1 MKLIIQIPCYNE
13 EETLEQTL
21 KELPTHIEG
30 IDEIEVLIIDDGS
43 TDRTIEIAK
52 ENRIQHIIN
61 FKENRGLAA
70 AFSEGIDRS
79 IELGAD
85 IIVNTDGDN
94 QYCGA
99 DIPKLVRPILNNSAD
114 IVIGNRNTN
123 RIKHFSWIKRRLQS
137 IGTKVVNAISGT
149 KVGDSVC
156 GFRAYTREA
165 AMKINI
171 QTEFS
176 YTIETLIQMGHEKL
190 KVVSVP
196 VRTNKTVR
204 KSRLAKNV
212 PSFIMNQLK
221 TMIRAYTTYKAL
233 TLFTIIAIIMFIPG
247 FVGLVRFL
255 YFFIIGEGYGHLQ
268 SLVVSVMLVIMS
280 VNLFLVGLLAD
291 AVSFNRKL
299 LEKILL
305 NFKKFRIES
314 EEEVKK
320 QG

>member
-30 IDEIEVLIIDDGS
+30 IDEIEVLIISDGS

-52 ENRIQHIIN
+52 ENGIYNIIN
-61 FKENRGLAA
+61 FKKNHGLAA
-70 AFSEGIDRS
+70 AFSAGIDRS

-94 QYCGA
+94 QYYGA
-99 DIPKLVRPILNNSAD
+99 DIPKLVRPILDNSAD

-137 IGTKVVNAISGT
+137 IGTKVVNTISGME
-149 KVGDSVC
+149 VGDSVC

-196 VRTNKTVR
+196 VRTNKTER

-212 PSFIMNQLK
+212 LSFIMNQLK

-233 TLFTIIAIIMFIPG
+233 TLFSIIAIIMFIPG
-247 FVGLVRFL
+247 FLGMIRFL
-255 YFFIIGEGYGHLQ
+255 YFFFIGEGYGHLQ
-268 SLVVSVMLVIMS
+268 SLVVSVMLIIMS
-280 VNLFLVGLLAD
+280 ANLFLVGLLAD

-305 NFKKFRIES
+305 NIKKSRTES